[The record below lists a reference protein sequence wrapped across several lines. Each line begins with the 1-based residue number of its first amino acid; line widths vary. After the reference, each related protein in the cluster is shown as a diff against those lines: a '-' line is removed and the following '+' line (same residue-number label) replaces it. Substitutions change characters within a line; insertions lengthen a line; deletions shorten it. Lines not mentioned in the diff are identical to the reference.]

1 MSRKICF
8 NNTII
13 YKIIS
18 LLSKNNHYHDY
29 GMASFLLSFKLNG
42 TVLNIC
48 DSQQQWGG
56 FEMGGANIVINLN
69 VEYYI
74 AKTE

>member
-29 GMASFLLSFKLNG
+29 GMSFLLSFKLNG